1 MRSFLLHTLWISLFL
16 MLSSMAQATSNCT
29 PTVCPYTVSEQA
41 KQPLNQHVLMF
52 EAPSDWTIEQVH
64 EAYLNQQFR
73 PALGQASAS
82 ASTNAIW
89 LRLELNGVPSG
100 AMEQPWVLVSQ
111 SVSQRSI
118 DFYHYS
124 PTTGLWQHLP
134 SGMQRPFSQGR
145 SAPYR
150 HANIA
155 LSLSPQHPTIVYVR
169 YQDPVGNLFPLK
181 LIKPQTL
188 ATQNLNE
195 HWGFG
200 IIVGIVLGLLLYNF
214 VIMLQLKEASYAW
227 YVLSTCC
234 VLLLILDGTGFGLQ
248 YLTPE
253 LGQPRW
259 MDRTTSSVLWG
270 ACVIQFAR
278 VLLNTRVLHPMLDRT
293 LLALAVVFAAAT
305 ALYLLGFE
313 RVVGTLTRPLAL
325 VGIALLLSTATLSML
340 RGNRTAV
347 YFFVGHGVVF
357 IAAGLMVARTNGW
370 IAPQELNTY
379 MFPAAVAFE
388 SIIFSLALA
397 HRIQTLQRQHKAA
410 VADAQLD
417 PLTDILNRRGLD
429 HAFQRI
435 VQNGKGEVALLL
447 LDLNKFKAVNDT
459 YGHDVGDIL
468 LQAVA
473 ARIQHATRGQD
484 AVARLGGDEYAILLN
499 RAHVNDAL
507 ARVKERLQ
515 KAFAEPVHHQGL
527 TLHIDTCVGIAQSP
541 VTSADYNAL
550 YRQADQALYQ
560 QKQALKNTQ
569 RTTVNEANA

>member
-73 PALGQASAS
+73 PALG
-82 ASTNAIW
+82 
-89 LRLELNGVPSG
+89 
-100 AMEQPWVLVSQ
+100 
-111 SVSQRSI
+111 
-118 DFYHYS
+118 
-124 PTTGLWQHLP
+124 
-134 SGMQRPFSQGR
+134 
-145 SAPYR
+145 
-150 HANIA
+150 
-155 LSLSPQHPTIVYVR
+155 
-169 YQDPVGNLFPLK
+169 
-181 LIKPQTL
+181 
-188 ATQNLNE
+188 
-195 HWGFG
+195 
-200 IIVGIVLGLLLYNF
+200 
-214 VIMLQLKEASYAW
+214 
-227 YVLSTCC
+227 
-234 VLLLILDGTGFGLQ
+234 
-248 YLTPE
+248 
-253 LGQPRW
+253 
-259 MDRTTSSVLWG
+259 
-270 ACVIQFAR
+270 
-278 VLLNTRVLHPMLDRT
+278 
-293 LLALAVVFAAAT
+293 
-305 ALYLLGFE
+305 
-313 RVVGTLTRPLAL
+313 
-325 VGIALLLSTATLSML
+325 
-340 RGNRTAV
+340 
-347 YFFVGHGVVF
+347 
-357 IAAGLMVARTNGW
+357 
-370 IAPQELNTY
+370 
-379 MFPAAVAFE
+379 
-388 SIIFSLALA
+388 

-484 AVARLGGDEYAILLN
+484 AVARLGGDEYAILLHH
-499 RAHVNDAL
+499 AHVNDAL

-541 VTSADYNAL
+541 VASADYNAL

-569 RTTVNEANA
+569 LTAVNEANA